1 MEIHSYKDLTVWK
14 KSIELV
20 MSVYGLTKK
29 FPSSETYGLT
39 SQMRR
44 SAVSIPSNIAEG
56 RRRGTRKDYLQFLRI
71 AYGSGSELE
80 TQLLIAGKL
89 SFGEKTDYT
98 NTERLLDEI
107 MRMLNVMVG
116 KLQLLPLPDSKA
128 KKLISYKLQANQQA
142 IL

>member
-14 KSIELV
+14 RSIELV
-20 MSVYGLTKK
+20 MCVYGLTKK
-29 FPSSETYGLT
+29 FPSSEIYGLV

-44 SAVSIPSNIAEG
+44 SAISIPSNIAEG

-71 AYGSGSELE
+71 AYGSGAELE

-98 NTERLLDEI
+98 NAEKLLDEI
-107 MRMLNVMVG
+107 MRMLNIMVG
-116 KLQLLPLPDSKA
+116 KLQLLPILDSKA
-128 KKLISYKLQANQQA
+128 KKLTSYKLQAN
-142 IL
+142 